1 MQATEKATSAE
12 PVTPATHMKKV
23 KQPWSDSKRAFHRL
37 ACKDKEKLS
46 LGQKLEIVHRALA
59 TSDSK
64 DYRTQA
70 QLAAMFK
77 KSRSAISKILR
88 PENVQKLRQVAA
100 TGMHLDVKRHSWR
113 DSSVQFLELER
124 RVHQF
129 VLAHTT
135 EAEGAPRSSTVCQH
149 AEDLARQIGVENFK
163 GTYGWF
169 TRFMRRHGL
178 YSSMKDKA
186 EARST
191 LAGSLPQKKEPT
203 KSPPLSALDVSSG
216 GSGDSLSCSAS
227 VDSSASTILEA
238 VPNRCDDGDF
248 YGGMMPTTVANP
260 TAQFL
265 DMHGFAAPEP
275 VARGYFDY
283 HSGSAHRPVDANRL
297 DMAFPGWQMHG
308 NICQSITSNVKV
320 TFETAMGKVLRRMQI
335 SFPMG
340 ENSGRVI
347 GLGILYRVVL
357 SAFHLDIEG
366 AGCSGMP
373 RLSYFDDEGDQIAIS
388 NDHELGM
395 ALHTAM
401 CSPSPLCGPTLRLHL
416 HMVQNE

>member
-1 MQATEKATSAE
+1 MEKIQRME
-12 PVTPATHMKKV
+12 PVMPATPKTA

-59 TSDSK
+59 TSDSEA
-64 DYRTQA
+64 YRTQA

-135 EAEGAPRSSTVCQH
+135 EEGVAPRSSTVCQH
-149 AEDLARQIGVENFK
+149 AEELALLIGVDNFK
-163 GTYGWF
+163 ATYGWF

-178 YSSMKDKA
+178 CSSMKDKA

-191 LAGSLPQKKEPT
+191 PTGTPPQPRKKEPAA
-203 KSPPLSALDVSSG
+203 SPALSAVDVSSC
-216 GSGDSLSCSAS
+216 GSGDSLSCVSS
-227 VDSSASTILEA
+227 IDSSASTILEA

-248 YGGMMPTTVANP
+248 YASMMPTTAANP
-260 TAQFL
+260 SVQFQ
-265 DMHGFAAPEP
+265 DMHSFAAPDS
-275 VARGYFDY
+275 VAHGYFDITAY
-283 HSGSAHRPVDANRL
+283 SGAHRPVEPRRP
-297 DMAFPGWQMHG
+297 DMAFQGWQMYG
-308 NICQSITSNVKV
+308 DIRQNIATSVKV
-320 TFETAMGKVLRRMQI
+320 SFDTAMGKVLRRVQI
-335 SFPMG
+335 SFPID
-340 ENSGRVI
+340 EISGRVT

-366 AGCSGMP
+366 QGCSGMP
-373 RLSYFDDEGDQIAIS
+373 RLSYFDDEGDQIALS
-388 NDHELGM
+388 NDDELGM
-395 ALHTAM
+395 ALHSAM
-401 CSPSPLCGPTLRLHL
+401 CSPSPLCGPTLKLHL
-416 HMVQNE
+416 HIV